1 MKTDTEAFYIQHS
14 FTPSYACVFLCD
26 VVICLSS
33 EVALVVMVPRMV
45 AEDVGTIM
53 ACARISSL
61 IPGGA
66 VVTIS
71 TSDGTATSE

>member
-1 MKTDTEAFYIQHS
+1 MKTDTEAFYIQHL
-14 FTPSYACVFLCD
+14 FTPSYVGVFLCE
-26 VVICLSS
+26 VVIYLSS
-33 EVALVVMVPRMV
+33 EVALVMVPGMV